1 MQTPL
6 RRPRSRQS
14 PVRRVVR
21 NALLFAAG
29 VGISAAL
36 CFGVSC
42 RAYRVATKTMEPT
55 LRRGDTV
62 LVATF
67 LARQMPRRGDVV
79 LFSAPQV
86 ANGAALAVRR
96 VVGVP
101 GDVVEVREGR
111 LWRNGK
117 LAEEPYLREP
127 TPYAWGPVRCSD
139 GHVLVL
145 SDNRAVGT
153 DSHDWT
159 LQAPDGKTTPA
170 PELAVNGIAGR
181 VFWVVF
187 PPHRVARVR
196 DQ

>member
-1 MQTPL
+1 MQSPR
-6 RRPRSRQS
+6 RRPRKLQS
-14 PVRRVVR
+14 LARRIAR
-21 NALLFAAG
+21 NALLFAVG

-42 RAYRVATKTMEPT
+42 RAYRVAGESMEPT

-79 LFSAPQV
+79 LVRTPQL
-86 ANGAALAVRR
+86 ADGATLAARR

-117 LAEEPYLREP
+117 LTEEPYLREP
-127 TPYAWGPVRCSD
+127 TPYGWGPVRCSD

-145 SDNRAVGT
+145 SDNRAAGQ

-159 LQAPDGKTTPA
+159 LRAPDGKTTPA
-170 PELAVNGIAGR
+170 PEVAVGNIEGR

-187 PPHRVARVR
+187 PPHRVARVKG
-196 DQ
+196 D

>member
-1 MQTPL
+1 MHSPR
-6 RRPRSRQS
+6 RRPRKPQS
-14 PVRRVVR
+14 LARRIAR
-21 NALLFAAG
+21 NALLFAVG

-42 RAYRVATKTMEPT
+42 RAYRVAGESMEPT

-67 LARQMPRRGDVV
+67 LARQMPRRGDVI

-86 ANGAALAVRR
+86 GDGVALAARR

-101 GDVVEVREGR
+101 GDELEVRQGR

-117 LAEEPYLREP
+117 LTEEPYLREP
-127 TPYAWGPVRCSD
+127 MAYAWGPVRCSD

-145 SDNRAVGT
+145 SDNRAAGQ

-159 LQAPDGKTTPA
+159 LRAPDGKATAA
-170 PELAVNGIAGR
+170 PEVAVAGTKGR

-187 PPHRVARVR
+187 PPHRVARAKGE
-196 DQ
+196 